1 MLHDHTHNQARA
13 QGSLFASL
21 TVKHLAWRW
30 HLAALASIGLIFVAL
45 ALIAERVSAHE
56 EVRFGTI
63 ADSLYVGDGFYK
75 PEESAEHGPYRWTHP
90 LGLLILRDW
99 GPGRIHVSISGVGA
113 TPSEALL
120 KIDGEPVDNTRI
132 EAGQPWKAQ
141 GWGMAR
147 SRNPVVSIE
156 GPLFQPPNDA
166 RTLGRL
172 VTHLEVYAP
181 DVRMRAWIN
190 LALLSLGALLLYGAL
205 FLWFGR
211 PGLALVVGTAFP
223 AVFGPLAIYRDK
235 WMDTVA
241 WVAPA
246 ALAILLLATWKLKP
260 RSGEA
265 RPSRWTPTLICA
277 ALTAALLLL
286 AQGFLNA
293 FDSERMY
300 QVTAGLAEY
309 GLPTRYPGRDTWTK
323 YGFGQSLLAVPFYLL
338 GKLGVAFG
346 GDYATLTRFAV
357 SLTNLPL
364 AALTCWLLYRAGRR
378 FASVGISLAVAATYL
393 LTTPALNYARTFFSE
408 PAGATLLLAALLL
421 IVPREGARMP
431 SGSRIVLA
439 GACLGVMIWL
449 KPAFVVYWFAP
460 GVAVLALAARR
471 GASSEYRVAST
482 ELSAEDEQQEKQ
494 SAGHNVGT
502 RLRAVVTAGLLFAI
516 GPVVACIVQLGYNY
530 LRYGDVR
537 NGLLRTGYEREPGFS
552 TPLLEGLGGLLFSPG
567 KSLFLYAPALILAPL
582 GLWLMYRRGGSPG
595 RLAAILILAQT
606 VVSLIFNALW
616 WAWTGNFAWGPRL
629 IVPVLPLL
637 AWPLASVGEW
647 ASRIT
652 NYELRITN
660 YLSKAVLMAW
670 VALAILGGLVSI
682 PGALVDFQ
690 VYYRLYGLDLAGD
703 PGEEVTIYNVAD
715 SPLLVE
721 PGYLL
726 NGLTVSMRR
735 PNLSDAGLPD
745 AWDVLV
751 PASLTIFALMATWVA
766 ARIRKKA

>member
-1 MLHDHTHNQARA
+1 MLDDHTHNQARA
-13 QGSLFASL
+13 QGSSFAFF

-30 HLAALASIGLIFVAL
+30 HVAALASIGLVFVAL

-63 ADSLYVGDGFYK
+63 VDSIYVGDGFYK
-75 PEESAEHGPYRWTHP
+75 PEESVEHGPYRWTHP
-90 LGLLILRDW
+90 LGLLTLRDW

-120 KIDGEPVDNTRI
+120 KIDGEPVGHTDI

-147 SRNPVVSIE
+147 SRNPVVSLE
-156 GPLFQPPNDA
+156 GPAFKPANDA

-181 DVRMRAWIN
+181 EARTRAWIN
-190 LALLSLGALLLYGAL
+190 LGLLSLAALLLYSAL
-205 FLWFGR
+205 FIWFGR
-211 PGLALVVGTAFP
+211 TGLALMVGTAFP

-235 WMDTVA
+235 WMDSVA
-241 WVAPA
+241 WVAPVV
-246 ALAILLLATWKLKP
+246 LTILLLATWKLKP
-260 RSGEA
+260 PGGEA
-265 RPSRWTPTLICA
+265 RHFRWTTALICA
-277 ALTAALLLL
+277 ALTAALFLL

-364 AALTCWLLYRAGRR
+364 TALTCWLLYRAGRR
-378 FASVGISLAVAATYL
+378 FASVGVSLALAATYL

-408 PAGATLLLAALLL
+408 PAGAALLLAALLL
-421 IVPREGARMP
+421 LVPRDGERMP
-431 SGSRIVLA
+431 SGSRIALA

-449 KPAFVVYWFAP
+449 KPAFVIYWFAP
-460 GVAVLALAARR
+460 GTVVLALAAR
-471 GASSEYRVAST
+471 GATSSKYREA
-482 ELSAEDEQQEKQ
+482 SAEPLVEGGQKAET
-494 SAGHNVGT
+494 SAGRSGAM
-502 RLRAVVTAGLLFAI
+502 RSRAVVIAGLLFAI
-516 GPVVACIVQLGYNY
+516 GPVVAGIVQLGYNY

-537 NGLLRTGYEREPGFS
+537 NGLFRTGYEREPGFS

-582 GLWLMYRRGGSPG
+582 GLWLMYRRGSSPG
-595 RLAAILILAQT
+595 RLAAILILTQT

-629 IVPVLPLL
+629 IIPVLPLL
-637 AWPLASVGEW
+637 ALPLASVGEW
-647 ASRIT
+647 ASGIA
-652 NYELRITN
+652 N
-660 YLSKAVLMAW
+660 YLSKAVLAAW

-690 VYYRLYGLDLAGD
+690 VYYRLYGLELAGD
-703 PGEEVTIYNVAD
+703 PGEEVTIYSVAD

-721 PGYLL
+721 SGYLL
-726 NGLTVSMRR
+726 NGLTASMRR

-751 PASLTIFALMATWVA
+751 PASLAIFSLLATWVA
-766 ARIRKKA
+766 ARIRKKT